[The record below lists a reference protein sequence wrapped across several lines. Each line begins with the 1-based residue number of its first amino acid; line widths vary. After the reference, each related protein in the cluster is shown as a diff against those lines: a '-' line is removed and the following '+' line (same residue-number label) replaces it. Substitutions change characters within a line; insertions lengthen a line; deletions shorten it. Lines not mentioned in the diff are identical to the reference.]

1 MASIYFC
8 KAFYEV
14 CSKYH
19 KQSHLFLLWQY
30 KHNLLQLII
39 ILCGFLQFGLQ
50 LRHKWISNSGEKSE
64 SHKMFLNTHNA
75 FLVLNIIAKTDVTLD
90 VLEVSILVYAVPHL
104 LWNCH
109 PSPLALSQV
118 RADRDILI
126 VYNTSS

>member
-8 KAFYEV
+8 KALYEV

-39 ILCGFLQFGLQ
+39 VSCSFLQFGLQ

-64 SHKMFLNTHNA
+64 GHKMFLNTHNA
-75 FLVLNIIAKTDVTLD
+75 SLVLNVIAKTEMLPWMSWRHPFWFMLCLIFFGIVTL
-90 VLEVSILVYAVPHL
+90 L
-104 LWNCH
+104 LWLC
-109 PSPLALSQV
+109 LRFV
-118 RADRDILI
+118 LI
-126 VYNTSS
+126 ETF